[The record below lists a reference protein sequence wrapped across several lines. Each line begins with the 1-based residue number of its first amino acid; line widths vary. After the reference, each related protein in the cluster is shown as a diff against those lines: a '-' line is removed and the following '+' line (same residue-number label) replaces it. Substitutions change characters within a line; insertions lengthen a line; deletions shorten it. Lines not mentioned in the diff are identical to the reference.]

1 MTLKAE
7 NREKRQER
15 NVSLDVLRIIVMLM
29 IIMHHCFGNSG
40 GGDYFKPELPIGQLL
55 WGAFDLAVS

>member
-40 GGDYFKPELPIGQLL
+40 GRLL
-55 WGAFDLAVS
+55 